1 MVTCNLMKKGDIY
14 MCKECGIQIQVLEE
28 CDKAKISS
36 YECSSGSGCSFTCCG
51 EDLVKKQ

>member
-1 MVTCNLMKKGDIY
+1 MQFDEKGDIY
-14 MCKECGIQIQVLEE
+14 MCKGCGIQIQVLEE

-36 YECSSGSGCSFTCCG
+36 SECSSGSGCSFTCG